1 MEQGGFLGQTN
12 QTGYPLSHAK
22 ARNVFISHAISDAAA
37 AQDWMSVIQIAVK
50 DEVRVGFGV
59 EATVIRKEGQNDPSL
74 IQQG

>member
-1 MEQGGFLGQTN
+1 
-12 QTGYPLSHAK
+12 
-22 ARNVFISHAISDAAA
+22 
-37 AQDWMSVIQIAVK
+37 MSVIQIAVK